1 VQYEHHHH
9 ISSSISQSSTL
20 ITHIYFGYSNFTDAT
35 LPSTHQNQ
43 PIKMQFTTVLASTI
57 IALASGISAVPTPA
71 PNVTIRVFND
81 VTGIN
86 SDATV
91 PADNVPRPITTLFE
105 GTAIGNAG
113 FIGTS
118 AQLTQFSDST
128 KCTLAN
134 SNIPGWTIQLDGRSK
149 NFVDLDGDVTKPIP
163 TWIGGFTFQCT
174 Q

>member
-1 VQYEHHHH
+1 
-9 ISSSISQSSTL
+9 
-20 ITHIYFGYSNFTDAT
+20 
-35 LPSTHQNQ
+35 
-43 PIKMQFTTVLASTI
+43 MQFTNILASTI
-57 IALASGISAVPTPA
+57 IAFASSISAVPTPA
-71 PNVTIRVFND
+71 PNVTLRVFND

-91 PADNVPRPITTLFE
+91 PADNVPRSIAKLFQ

-113 FIGTS
+113 FVGTS

-128 KCTLAN
+128 KCTLVN

-149 NFVDLDGDVTKPIP
+149 NFVDLDGDVTKPVPI
-163 TWIGGFTFQCT
+163 WISGFTFQCT